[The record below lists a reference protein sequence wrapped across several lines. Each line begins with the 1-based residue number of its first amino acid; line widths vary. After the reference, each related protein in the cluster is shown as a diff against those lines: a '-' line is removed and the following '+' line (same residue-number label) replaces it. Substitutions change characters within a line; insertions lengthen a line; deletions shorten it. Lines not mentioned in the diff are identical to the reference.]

1 VCQSNNLLLK
11 AKETQ
16 RVVPGAGT
24 RTQVAAAAA
33 AGWRL
38 LLLHTKPLW
47 EPQQRES
54 KVKLG

>member
-1 VCQSNNLLLK
+1 LPLLLLLLL
-11 AKETQ
+11 
-16 RVVPGAGT
+16 
-24 RTQVAAAAA
+24 
-33 AGWRL
+33 L